1 MDERFDLLLSLLEA
15 SIKKNGDKPIT
26 INHLINLM
34 NMVNRKQDEMEHL
47 MDLPRKD
54 DWMWKD

>member
-34 NMVNRKQDEMEHL
+34 KMVNRKQDEMGHL